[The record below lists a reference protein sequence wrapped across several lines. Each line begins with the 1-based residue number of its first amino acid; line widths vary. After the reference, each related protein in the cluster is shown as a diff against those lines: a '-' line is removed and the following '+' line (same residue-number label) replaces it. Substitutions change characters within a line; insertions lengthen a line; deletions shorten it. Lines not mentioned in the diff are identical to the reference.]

1 MSGEF
6 RELSCTMTLEHF
18 GGLVA
23 FDNLCKLLAEKYPE
37 RFALWLLGEVPAS
50 LQVLKSE
57 LSIEPIRADA
67 VTFLGTGNRILH
79 VEFQVKVET
88 EPPIPLWVLDYWV
101 RLYRLYRLPIDQ
113 VVIFL
118 KPPPPDTVIESA
130 FILEQTHHQ
139 YRVVKMWE
147 QDPALFLGDPALL
160 PLATLAATDN
170 PSGLLYQVAEQVS
183 MIEIES
189 QQREVA
195 AYSQLLAGLKFDKQ
209 LIQQVFRSE
218 AMQESV
224 IYQEILQQGELKGQ
238 QEATEGLLLA
248 KFSEL
253 DNELRLIVPQLVALS
268 SSERSRLILQFS
280 REDLLAHFTPP
291 S

>member
-1 MSGEF
+1 M
-6 RELSCTMTLEHF
+6 
-18 GGLVA
+18 A
-23 FDNLCKLLAEKYPE
+23 FDNLCKLLAEKYPD
-37 RFALWLLGEVPAS
+37 RFALWLLGEVPS
-50 LQVLKSE
+50 SIQVLKSE

-79 VEFQVKVET
+79 LEFQVKVET
-88 EPPIPLWVLDYWV
+88 DPPLSLRILDYWV

-118 KPPPPDTVIESA
+118 KPPPPGTVIESA
-130 FILEQTHHQ
+130 FVMGQTQHQ
-139 YRVVKMWE
+139 YRVIKMWE
-147 QDPALFLGDPALL
+147 QDPATFLSDPALL

-183 MIEIES
+183 MIETES

-209 LIQQVFRSE
+209 MIRQVFRSE

-224 IYQEILQQGELKGQ
+224 IYQEILQEGETKGRQ
-238 QEATEGLLLA
+238 EASQEATEGLLLA
-248 KFSEL
+248 KFNEL
-253 DNELRLIVPQLVALS
+253 DGELRAIVPQLVALS
-268 SSERSRLILQFS
+268 SPERSRLILQLS
-280 REDLLAHFTPP
+280 RSELLAHFNRPDKTASP
-291 S
+291 